1 MKRIKIYYV
10 VRAGLSALAGAAL
23 GAFVLWADA
32 YSVEVFDVLLVA
44 MGVLAVAFNLPAMAL
59 SIRAILKKKKWE
71 WLSLAVSVVSIGFGV
86 CFALIPRTSP
96 VLPVLLLT
104 YIVLVP
110 LFRIFL
116 VPQRL
121 KQLRLELPKIAFGG
135 LLLAVTVTKS
145 EDTMFLLLGGGL
157 IAVSVL
163 YLLFQLWRMPKACR
177 PYTEKFE

>member
-1 MKRIKIYYV
+1 MKRMKIYYV
-10 VRAGLSALAGAAL
+10 LRTLFTALASAGLGI
-23 GAFVLWADA
+23 FVLWADA

-44 MGVLAVAFNLPAMAL
+44 MGVLAVAFNLPVLAL
-59 SIRAILKKKKWE
+59 SLRAVLKKKKWE
-71 WLSLAVSVVSIGFGV
+71 WLNLAVSVVSIGFGV

-96 VLPVLLLT
+96 ALPILLLC

-116 VPQRL
+116 VSERL
-121 KQLRLELPKIAFGG
+121 KQLRLELPKIAFGA
-135 LLLAVTVTKS
+135 LLLAVTASKS

-157 IAVSVL
+157 IAVSIL
-163 YLLFQLWRMPKACR
+163 YLLFKLWRMPKACR